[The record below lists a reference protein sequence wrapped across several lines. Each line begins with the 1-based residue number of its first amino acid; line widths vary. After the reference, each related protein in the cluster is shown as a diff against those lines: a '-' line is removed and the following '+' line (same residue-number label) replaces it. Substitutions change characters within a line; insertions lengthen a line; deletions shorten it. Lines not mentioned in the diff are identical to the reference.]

1 MFANRQSLVQIKGIR
16 DGLLITIGEGDWS
29 ELSSALLAQ
38 IERDKSFFKGAR
50 VALDVGNQILHATE
64 LGQLRDKFS
73 EYDIILWALIS
84 NSPTTERTAQDFGLA
99 TRLSTN
105 KAERTLP
112 ERDTHLPGEPAV
124 LVQRTLR
131 SGYRVEYP
139 GHVVVIG
146 DVNPGAEIVASGSI
160 VVWGKLRG
168 VVHAGA
174 EGDENA
180 VVCALEMIPT
190 QLRISG
196 TVSVSSNK
204 RQGKPVPE
212 IARIEAGQV
221 VVEPWVYKEGGK

>member
-1 MFANRQSLVQIKGIR
+1 MLTSKQSLVQIKGIR
-16 DGLLITIGEGDWS
+16 DGLLIALGDEVWS
-29 ELSSALLAQ
+29 ELVSSLLKQ
-38 IERDKSFFKGAR
+38 IERDKEFFKGAR
-50 VALDVGNQILHATE
+50 VALDVGNHILHAAE
-64 LGQLRDKFS
+64 LGALLSSFS
-73 EYDIILWALIS
+73 EFGISLWAVLS

-99 TRLSTN
+99 TRLSSVKT
-105 KAERTLP
+105 ERSLR
-112 ERDTHLPGEPAV
+112 EKDTHMPGEPAI

-131 SGYRVEYP
+131 SGYRVEYQ

-146 DVNPGAEIVASGSI
+146 DVNPGAEIVASGSV

-196 TVSVSSNK
+196 MVSVSAR
-204 RQGKPVPE
+204 RQGKPLPE
-212 IARIEAGQV
+212 IARIESGQV
-221 VVEPWVYKEGGK
+221 IVEPWVYR